1 MCGCACRGTAGLA
14 HVSCLAEQAKILF
27 AEAEENNLDL
37 KVLNESLNRWHT
49 CGLCEQRHHGIV
61 ACALGWA
68 VWKTYLGRPEADEC
82 RDLALVQLG
91 IGLHG
96 IEQYDD
102 ALVAFRG
109 FLDNSRRAGMSE
121 DQLLCG
127 QTNVANCLWRVDQ
140 ADERLR
146 IERHVFSRCR
156 ALYGDREE
164 DTMISALN
172 LADTLIN
179 KVGRCEEVPPLL
191 RSISLIA
198 KEKYGPEH
206 DLTIRIMWKLGL
218 ALAKSIDGDEADEG
232 RALLFDMRQIARRVL
247 GTAHPMT
254 HNVQGD
260 LYRVLP
266 VPRFAVGTRVECR
279 VRDAKYHKGTVVA
292 LHYRSER
299 VFEENYERGYFA
311 PYQVQ
316 LDSEGHGLVSGND
329 EGLIY
334 APDDHDRIIR
344 AVASDADDNEPA
356 PPAAPPGTFF
366 DQGPDGATAWVPNT
380 SDDDAATVGA

>member
-1 MCGCACRGTAGLA
+1 MRMCACRGTAGFA
-14 HVSCLAEQAKILF
+14 HVSCLAEQAKILY
-27 AEAEENNLDL
+27 AEAEENNLGNR
-37 KVLNESLNRWHT
+37 VLNARWDRWGT
-49 CGLCEQRHHGIV
+49 CSLCEQNHHGV
-61 ACALGWA
+61 VRCALGWA
-68 VWKTYLGRPEADEC
+68 CWKTYLGRPEADEC

-316 LDSEGHGLVSGND
+316 LDSEGHGLVSAND

-334 APDDHDRIIR
+334 APDDHDGIIR

-366 DQGPDGATAWVPNT
+366 DQGPGGATAWVPNT
-380 SDDDAATVGA
+380 SDEDDAATV

>member
-1 MCGCACRGTAGLA
+1 
-14 HVSCLAEQAKILF
+14 
-27 AEAEENNLDL
+27 
-37 KVLNESLNRWHT
+37 
-49 CGLCEQRHHGIV
+49 
-61 ACALGWA
+61 
-68 VWKTYLGRPEADEC
+68 
-82 RDLALVQLG
+82 
-91 IGLHG
+91 
-96 IEQYDD
+96 
-102 ALVAFRG
+102 
-109 FLDNSRRAGMSE
+109 
-121 DQLLCG
+121 
-127 QTNVANCLWRVDQ
+127 
-140 ADERLR
+140 
-146 IERHVFSRCR
+146 
-156 ALYGDREE
+156 
-164 DTMISALN
+164 MISALN

-198 KEKYGPEH
+198 KEKYGPKH

-232 RALLFDMRQIARRVL
+232 RALLFDTRQIARRVL

-316 LDSEGHGLVSGND
+316 LDSEGRGLVSGND

-334 APDDHDRIIR
+334 APDDHDGIIR
-344 AVASDADDNEPA
+344 AVASDADDEPA
-356 PPAAPPGTFF
+356 TPAAGPSTSDGE
-366 DQGPDGATAWVPNT
+366 QGPHGATAYVPN
-380 SDDDAATVGA
+380 